1 MPHRA
6 PSPAHSPADPLLR
19 HRYGGQL
26 EAAAESFLI
35 TAFDAAAA
43 PPALGEGGAVP
54 PVLVSA
60 AMSILTQSA
69 WTQPTDE
76 QVKASVY
83 LGERALPAPSDARR
97 AA

>member
-6 PSPAHSPADPLLR
+6 PPPLHGPADPLLR
-19 HRYGGQL
+19 HHYGGHL
-26 EAAAESFLI
+26 ESAAEGFLVS
-35 TAFDAAAA
+35 AFDAAAA
-43 PPALGEGGAVP
+43 PTPLSEGGAVP

-60 AMSILTQSA
+60 AMSILTRSA

-83 LGERALPAPSDARR
+83 LGERGRPAPDEVRR

>member
-1 MPHRA
+1 MSHRA
-6 PSPAHSPADPLLR
+6 PSSPHGTADPLLR
-19 HRYGGQL
+19 HSYGGQL
-26 EAAAESFLI
+26 EAAAENFLLS
-35 TAFDAAAA
+35 AFDAAAA
-43 PPALGEGGAVP
+43 PPALGEGGAAP

-60 AMSILTQSA
+60 AMSILTKSA

-83 LGERALPAPSDARR
+83 LGERDRPAPDEVRH

>member
-1 MPHRA
+1 MTDRDLSSPHG
-6 PSPAHSPADPLLR
+6 PIDPLLR

-26 EAAAESFLI
+26 EAAAENFLLS
-35 TAFDAAAA
+35 AFEAT
-43 PPALGEGGAVP
+43 PPTLGEGGAAP

-60 AMSILTQSA
+60 AMSILTRSA

-83 LGERALPAPSDARR
+83 LGERDRPAPGEVRR

>member
-1 MPHRA
+1 MNA
-6 PSPAHSPADPLLR
+6 NAPADPVLR
-19 HRYGGQL
+19 HHYSGQL
-26 EAAAESFLI
+26 EAAAENFLLS
-35 TAFDAAAA
+35 AFERASA
-43 PPALGEGGAVP
+43 PFSEGPDMP

-60 AMSILTQSA
+60 AMHILNRSA

-83 LGERALPAPSDARR
+83 LGERGGRPAGEGPRR

>member
-6 PSPAHSPADPLLR
+6 PSSPHGTADPVLR
-19 HRYGGQL
+19 HHYGGQL
-26 EAAAESFLI
+26 EAAAENFLLS
-35 TAFDAAAA
+35 AFDTAAT
-43 PPALGEGGAVP
+43 PPALSEGGAVP

-60 AMSILTQSA
+60 AMSILTRSA

-83 LGERALPAPSDARR
+83 LGERDRPAPQSVRP

>member
-1 MPHRA
+1 MPYRV
-6 PSPAHSPADPLLR
+6 PTSPHGPADPLLR
-19 HRYGGQL
+19 HHYGGQL
-26 EAAAESFLI
+26 EASAENFLLS
-35 TAFDAAAA
+35 AFDAAAA

-60 AMSILTQSA
+60 AMSILTRSA

-83 LGERALPAPSDARR
+83 LGERDRAAEPRR